1 LASGLVLG
9 RAIYEF
15 LALLLRRSP
24 ANRYPELLGKMN
36 HKTGIAPTP
45 EVMPR
50 KSSLDV
56 TVGEAA
62 LKTCGWSE
70 RTSIWEPPKQ
80 NYAHTSQYNI
90 GLFSIF

>member
-1 LASGLVLG
+1 M
-9 RAIYEF
+9 I
-15 LALLLRRSP
+15 
-24 ANRYPELLGKMN
+24 
-36 HKTGIAPTP
+36 HKTGIAPAP
-45 EVMPR
+45 EVIPR